1 MKAKINKQNFLIGLP
16 LISILLLSSCS
27 QKKEEEKVTG
37 PQIPTVLAAKVVR
50 QKLDRNMDLT
60 AELLAFQDVPIYA
73 KVPGFIKLI
82 RVDRGSMVKQGEL
95 MIKVFAPELEAE
107 CNEAESKVSAAKGS
121 LLEAQSKLES
131 SKADQLQAE
140 AKLAADTLTAQRLT
154 QAAKVPGTVALN
166 EVDIA
171 QKEVEGDKECVSSL
185 HKLVLAAQSNL
196 LAQKD
201 RVKASEHQL
210 RSVEDMRQY
219 LTITA
224 PFDGVVTE
232 RNVHE
237 GSFVNTPDNSVALV
251 RVQQRDHL
259 RVVVAVPETVVGGV
273 KLGQKV
279 GFSVPAYPG
288 VEFTG
293 TIARPAYAL
302 LHKFR
307 TEPVELDV
315 WDYTHRL
322 EPGMFATIHWHASR
336 DYPTAFVPA
345 SAVTTSLENTFV
357 VRIRNNKLDV
367 VEVTRG
373 QPMGDMIEVLGGNLQ
388 DGDLV
393 AVTASEE
400 MHTGADVITKLASND
415 EIQKAIHHKSA
426 GGD

>member
-1 MKAKINKQNFLIGLP
+1 MKAIINKQNFFKIIP
-16 LISILLLSSCS
+16 LISVLLISSCG
-27 QKKEEEKVTG
+27 QKKEEEKANG
-37 PQIPTVLAAKVVR
+37 PQVPTVLASKVVR

-107 CNEAESKVSAAKGS
+107 CSEAESKVSAAKGG

-171 QKEVEGDKECVSSL
+171 QKEVEGDKECVNSL
-185 HKLVLAAQSNL
+185 HKLVLAAQSYL
-196 LAQKD
+196 LAQRD

-210 RSVEDMRQY
+210 KSVEDMRQY

-237 GSFVNTPDNSVALV
+237 GSFVNTPDNSQALV
-251 RVQQRDHL
+251 RVQQRVHL
-259 RVVVAVPETVVGGV
+259 RVVVAVPETVVGGM
-273 KLGQKV
+273 KIGQKV
-279 GFSVPAYPG
+279 SFSVPAYPG
-288 VEFTG
+288 VNFIG
-293 TIARPAYAL
+293 TLARPAYSL

-307 TEPVELDV
+307 TEPVELDI
-315 WDYTHRL
+315 WDESHRL
-322 EPGMFATIHWHASR
+322 EPGMFATIHWRATR

-345 SAVTTSLENTFV
+345 SAVTTSLEKTFV
-357 VRIRNNKLDV
+357 VRIRNDKLDV

-400 MHTGADVITKLASND
+400 MHTGASVITKLASND